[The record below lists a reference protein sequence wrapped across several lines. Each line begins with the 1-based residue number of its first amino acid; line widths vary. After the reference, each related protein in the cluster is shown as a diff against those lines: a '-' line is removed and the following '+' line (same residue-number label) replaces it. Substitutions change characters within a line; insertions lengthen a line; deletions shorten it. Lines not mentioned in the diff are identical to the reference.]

1 MRISDWSSDVCS
13 SDLGFWCDDITEQ
26 LAAED
31 AMLASIDSA
40 AVATTKATD
49 AGNFANAAQAERIA
63 AETARGGSKNA
74 AGVAPAEAA
83 SAAADAALAQPPTG
97 LAATHKAPPEAPTPK
112 HGHT

>member
-40 AVATTKATD
+40 AVATTQATD

-63 AETARGGSKNA
+63 AETARGGSATA
-74 AGVAPAEAA
+74 AGVPPAAAA
-83 SAAADAALAQPPTG
+83 SADDAAALARTADARERNEWFSQ
-97 LAATHKAPPEAPTPK
+97 L
-112 HGHT
+112 